1 MGKPVVYNATLVGRE
16 DLSPT
21 LALFRVLPDDIP
33 PADRPWFESGQYVSL
48 GVNVD
53 DAAAPHATLRPYS
66 IASAPEERRWLEL
79 YIRLAAVPESPEPFT
94 PLLWKVPVGA
104 RLYASLKI
112 AGRFTETHTVGA
124 EDRRLRV
131 FAAAGTGIA
140 PFVSAARSAAA
151 RGRDDLL
158 SRMAV
163 LHGASHVHELGY
175 RQDLE
180 ALVPRGLRYVPTI
193 SRPADNPDWSGH
205 RGRVE
210 TAFDGMDLAPG
221 HSVVYVCGFTGT
233 ITATVERLVRRGF
246 VPEDRRLRRLLQVPE
261 NAPPSLF
268 YEQYDTTPI
277 LDPKDEVRLAEL
289 RAEVRAR
296 VAGGD
301 RRA

>member
-16 DLSPT
+16 DLSES
-21 LALFRVLPDDIP
+21 LALFRVLPDDVP
-33 PADRPWFESGQYVSL
+33 PPERPWFESGQYVSL
-48 GVNVD
+48 GLNVD

-66 IASAPEERRWLEL
+66 IASAPEERRWIEL

-94 PLLWKVPVGA
+94 PLLWQVPVGG
-104 RLYASLKI
+104 RLYASPKI
-112 AGRFTETHTVGA
+112 AGRFTETHTVGPG
-124 EDRRLRV
+124 DRRVRV

-158 SRMAV
+158 ARMVV

-175 RQDLE
+175 RADLE
-180 ALVPRGLRYVPTI
+180 ALVPRGLRYVPAI
-193 SRPADNPDWSGH
+193 SRPAANPGWTGH

-210 TAFDGMDLAPG
+210 TTFDGMDLAPDRA
-221 HSVVYVCGFTGT
+221 VVFVCGFTGT
-233 ITATVERLVRRGF
+233 ITASVERLVRRGF

-261 NAPPSLF
+261 GAPPSLF

-277 LDPKDEVRLAEL
+277 VDPKDEVRLSEL
-289 RAEVRAR
+289 RAEVKAR
-296 VAGGD
+296 VAPG
-301 RRA
+301 